1 MATRRGFLRA
11 AAVGGAL
18 AGMGDLAFLKNLRPV
33 RADEAKLDPNKVRL
47 SSDIE
52 PLVRLLEET
61 PRNRVIEAFANE
73 IRRGTSYQQI
83 LAALLLAG
91 VRNVQPRPSVG
102 FKFHCVL
109 VVNSAHLA
117 SLASPD
123 QDRWLPIFW
132 SLDYFKS
139 AQASDE
145 REGDWTMAPVDE
157 ARVPPAHRA
166 RQALVEA
173 LEQWDEAAADVAVA
187 GMVRNATAG
196 ELFEVFARYGARDYR
211 SIGHKAIFVAN
222 GFRTLQCIGW
232 RHAEPVLRSLAYAL
246 LNHTNEPNP
255 AQSDLAPDRPYRHN
269 LERIR
274 RIRADWRDGKPDS
287 GATRQLLA
295 TLRTGSSDDVCEL
308 IVEMLNR
315 GVAPR
320 SIYDALFLGAG
331 ELLARQPGIV
341 SLHAA
346 TTTNAIH
353 YAYQTVTD
361 DETRRLLLLQNAAFL
376 PMFLQSM
383 RSRGQVRDVQLDTWQ
398 PEVEAPQDPHQIFQL
413 VGPRTSEASAQM
425 FRFLERGG
433 DPQQLLDVARRLI
446 FLKGNDSHDYKFSSA
461 VFEDYHAVSPEW
473 RNRFLATSVYRLR
486 GALEPDNSLV
496 ARTRAAL
503 ET

>member
-1 MATRRGFLRA
+1 MATRRSFLRR
-11 AAVGGAL
+11 AAVGGTL
-18 AGMGDLAFLKNLRPV
+18 AGLGDFRFLEALRPIQ
-33 RADEAKLDPNKVRL
+33 ADEVKWDPNKVRL
-47 SSDIE
+47 SPDIE

-61 PRNRVIEAFANE
+61 PRSRVIEVFADQ

-145 REGDWTMAPVDE
+145 REGDWTMGPVDE

-166 RQALVEA
+166 HKALVEA
-173 LEQWDEAAADVAVA
+173 LENWDEAAADVAVA
-187 GMVRNATAG
+187 GMARTASAH
-196 ELFEVFARYGARDYR
+196 ELFEVFAHYGARDYR

-232 RHAEPVLRSLAYAL
+232 RYAEPVLRSLAFAL

-255 AQSDLAPDRPYRHN
+255 AKADLAPDRPYRQN
-269 LERIR
+269 LQRIEQ
-274 RIRADWRDGKPDS
+274 IRPDWRDGKPDS

-295 TLRTGSSDDVCEL
+295 ALRTGSSEECCEL
-308 IVEMLNR
+308 VVDMLNR
-315 GVAPR
+315 GVAPQ
-320 SIYDALFLGAG
+320 SIYDGLFLGAG

-353 YAYQTVTD
+353 YAYQTVSD
-361 DETRRLLLLQNAAFL
+361 DKTRRLLLLQNTAFL
-376 PMFLQSM
+376 PMFLKSM
-383 RSRGQVRDVQLDTWQ
+383 RSRGQVRDVALDEWQ
-398 PEVEAPQDPHQIFQL
+398 PGDSRAVDVAEIFQL
-413 VGPRTSEASAQM
+413 IGPRTDEAAQRM
-425 FRFLERGG
+425 FAYLASNGP
-433 DPQQLLDVARRLI
+433 PQQLLDAARRLI
-446 FLKGNDSHDYKFSSA
+446 FVKGNDSHDYKFSSA
-461 VFEDYHAVSPEW
+461 VFEDYYAVSPEW

-486 GALEPDNSLV
+486 GSQEPDNSLV

-503 ET
+503 QT